1 MDFPSLPDVKNSIG
15 MADTDIRTRLATAA
29 WPKNASSAVDH
40 IEVASVVKPIG
51 ESINVAGNSFMHSR
65 KTRAAPDSMPGL
77 MIGRVIEKK
86 A

>member
-1 MDFPSLPDVKNSIG
+1 MGIDAAIINKRAF
-15 MADTDIRTRLATAA
+15 TAA
-29 WPKNASSAVDH
+29 LVKNASSWAH
-40 IEVASVVKPIG
+40 QIEVAKVLKPIG
-51 ESINVAGNSFMHSR
+51 LRRRVAGNSFMHSR